1 MLSLVLTQSLNLN
14 ANIFTI
20 MKITIKRTEDQL
32 ALIRA
37 MGSNNREEAYEAQAA
52 VAELL
57 GPIVSEVINNAPT
70 VGNLY
75 TTISY
80 GEDDNPSLPLDLF
93 HDITDENYIQV
104 YSQQVAG
111 GLPYSQVFPAHN
123 ELKFQTYTLDSALA
137 FDRKYVRKARLD
149 VVSKTFTRMAQEVM
163 LKQTTTAFNVLATAL
178 IKASGPAAAGG
189 NIIGSTTE
197 NRFVLDDLNRLITL
211 SKRINDS
218 FSGGTPV
225 GGVKSGVTDLLVS
238 PEMVQ
243 ELRSMSYNPINTID
257 SDGDT
262 PDSGGDGQV
271 APDALRQQLFS
282 GAGLPSFYGINIM
295 EINEM
300 GIGQRFNK
308 LFGAIVASE
317 SATVPSGGDNT
328 SGWNTAQDEILIG
341 IDRSKDA
348 LIRPTVIGEGSP
360 SELQVLVDDQFS
372 VRQNKIGYYGKVEEG
387 RICINN
393 KALVGL
399 AV

>member
-1 MLSLVLTQSLNLN
+1 
-14 ANIFTI
+14 

-52 VAELL
+52 VADLL
-57 GPIVSEVINNAPT
+57 GPVVSEVINNAPT
-70 VGNLY
+70 IGNLY
-75 TTISY
+75 STISY

-93 HDITDENYIQV
+93 YDITDEDYIEV

-123 ELKFQTYTLDSALA
+123 ELKFTTYTLDSALA

-178 IKASGPAAAGG
+178 IKATGPAAAGG
-189 NIIGSTTE
+189 NIIGSSAE
-197 NRFVLDDLNRLITL
+197 GRFVLDDLNRLVTL

-243 ELRSMSYNPINTID
+243 ELRAMAYNPINTAEAPYGSAVKD
-257 SDGDT
+257 SLPA
-262 PDSGGDGQV
+262 PDS
-271 APDALRQQLFS
+271 LREQLFN
-282 GAGLPSFYGINIM
+282 GAGLPAFYGINIM

-317 SATVPSGGDNT
+317 GATVPSGGDN
-328 SGWNTAQDEILIG
+328 SGNWSTAADEILIG

-372 VRQNKIGYYGKVEEG
+372 VRQNKIGYYGKLEEG

>member
-1 MLSLVLTQSLNLN
+1 
-14 ANIFTI
+14 

-57 GPIVSEVINNAPT
+57 GPVVSEVINNAPT
-70 VGNLY
+70 IGNLY

-93 HDITDENYIQV
+93 HDITDQDYIEV

-123 ELKFQTYTLDSALA
+123 ELKFSTYTLDSALA

-149 VVSKTFTRMAQEVM
+149 VVSKTFTRMAQEVL
-163 LKQTTTAFNVLATAL
+163 LKQTTNAFNVLATAL
-178 IKASGPAAAGG
+178 VKGTGTGTTAGG
-189 NIIGSTTE
+189 SIIGSSAAD
-197 NRFVLDDLNRLITL
+197 RFVLADFNNLITK
-211 SKRINDS
+211 SKRINSS

-225 GGVKSGVTDLLVS
+225 GGIKSGISDLLVS
-238 PEMVQ
+238 PEMVE
-243 ELRSMSYNPINTID
+243 ELRAMAYNPINTAEAPYGSAVKD
-257 SDGDT
+257 SL
-262 PDSGGDGQV
+262 P
-271 APDALRQQLFS
+271 APDALRQELFS
-282 GAGLPSFYGINIM
+282 AAGLPSFYGINVM

-308 LFGAIVASE
+308 LFGAVVASE
-317 SATVPSGGDNT
+317 GATVIGGGGSGTWVTGD
-328 SGWNTAQDEILIG
+328 DEILIG

-360 SELQVLVDDQFS
+360 SEFQVLVDDQFS

-387 RICINN
+387 RICIDNT
-393 KALVGL
+393 ALIGL
-399 AV
+399 VV

>member
-1 MLSLVLTQSLNLN
+1 
-14 ANIFTI
+14 

-32 ALIRA
+32 ALIKA

-57 GPIVSEVINNAPT
+57 GPVVSEVINNAPT
-70 VGNLY
+70 IGNLY

-93 HDITDENYIQV
+93 HDITDEDYIEV

-123 ELKFQTYTLDSALA
+123 ELKFSTYTLDSALA

-149 VVSKTFTRMAQEVM
+149 VVSKTFTRMAQEVL

-178 IKASGPAAAGG
+178 VKGTGTGTTAGG
-189 NIIGSTTE
+189 SIIGSSAAD
-197 NRFVLDDLNRLITL
+197 RFVLADFNNLITK
-211 SKRINDS
+211 SKRINSS

-225 GGVKSGVTDLLVS
+225 GGVKSGISDLLVS
-238 PEMVQ
+238 PEMVE
-243 ELRSMSYNPINTID
+243 ELRAMAYNPINTAEAPYGSALKD
-257 SDGDT
+257 SL
-262 PDSGGDGQV
+262 P
-271 APDALRQQLFS
+271 APDALRQELFS
-282 GAGLPSFYGINIM
+282 AAGLPSFYGINVM

-308 LFGAIVASE
+308 LFGAVVASE
-317 SATVPSGGDNT
+317 GATVIGGGGSGT
-328 SGWNTAQDEILIG
+328 WATADDEILIG

-348 LIRPTVIGEGSP
+348 LIRPTVVGEGSP
-360 SELQVLVDDQFS
+360 SEFQVLVDDQFS

-387 RICINN
+387 RLCIDNR
-393 KALVGL
+393 ALIGL
-399 AV
+399 VV

>member
-1 MLSLVLTQSLNLN
+1 
-14 ANIFTI
+14 

-32 ALIRA
+32 ALIKA

-57 GPIVSEVINNAPT
+57 GPVVSEVINNAPT
-70 VGNLY
+70 IGNLY

-93 HDITDENYIQV
+93 HDITDEDYIEV

-123 ELKFQTYTLDSALA
+123 ELKFSTYTLDSALA

-149 VVSKTFTRMAQEVM
+149 VVSKTFTRMAQEVL

-178 IKASGPAAAGG
+178 VKGTGTGTTAGG
-189 NIIGSTTE
+189 SIIGSSAAD
-197 NRFVLDDLNRLITL
+197 RFVLADFNNLITK
-211 SKRINDS
+211 SKRINSS

-225 GGVKSGVTDLLVS
+225 GGVKSGISDLLVS
-238 PEMVQ
+238 PEMVE
-243 ELRSMSYNPINTID
+243 ELRAMAYNPINTAEAPYGSAVKD
-257 SDGDT
+257 SL
-262 PDSGGDGQV
+262 P
-271 APDALRQQLFS
+271 APDALRQELFS
-282 GAGLPSFYGINIM
+282 AAGLPSFYGINVM

-308 LFGAIVASE
+308 LFGAVVASE
-317 SATVPSGGDNT
+317 GATVIGGGGSGT
-328 SGWNTAQDEILIG
+328 WVTADDEILIG

-348 LIRPTVIGEGSP
+348 LIRPTVVGEGSP
-360 SELQVLVDDQFS
+360 SEFQVLVDDQFS

-387 RICINN
+387 RLCIDNR
-393 KALVGL
+393 ALIGL
-399 AV
+399 VV

>member
-1 MLSLVLTQSLNLN
+1 
-14 ANIFTI
+14 

-57 GPIVSEVINNAPT
+57 GPVVSEVINNAPT
-70 VGNLY
+70 IANLY
-75 TTISY
+75 STISY

-93 HDITDENYIQV
+93 YDITDEDYIEV

-123 ELKFQTYTLDSALA
+123 ELKFTTYTLDSALA

-163 LKQTTTAFNVLATAL
+163 LKQTKTAFNVLATAL
-178 IKASGPAAAGG
+178 AKGTGTSGSAGDQIISAVAGG
-189 NIIGSTTE
+189 GVGKTG
-197 NRFVLDDLNRLITL
+197 RFVLADLNNLITK
-211 SKRINDS
+211 SKRINSS

-225 GGVKSGVTDLLVS
+225 GGVKSGLTDLLVS
-238 PEMVQ
+238 PEMVE
-243 ELRSMSYNPINTID
+243 ELRGMAYNPIND
-257 SDGDT
+257 KAS
-262 PDSGGDGQV
+262 PAGGTVADGQL
-271 APDALRQQLFS
+271 APEALRQELYS
-282 GAGLPSFYGINIM
+282 AAGLPSFYGINIM

-300 GIGQRFNK
+300 GVNQRYNK
-308 LFGAIVASE
+308 LFDAILTSEGLTPDGPAS
-317 SATVPSGGDNT
+317 TGNWT
-328 SGWNTAQDEILIG
+328 QTTDEILIG
-341 IDRSKDA
+341 VDRSKDA
-348 LIRPTVIGEGSP
+348 LIRPTVVGEGSP
-360 SELQVLVDDQFS
+360 SEFQVLVDDQFS

-393 KALVGL
+393 KALIGL
-399 AV
+399 VAGA

>member
-1 MLSLVLTQSLNLN
+1 
-14 ANIFTI
+14 

-57 GPIVSEVINNAPT
+57 GPVVSEVINNAPT
-70 VGNLY
+70 IGNLY

-93 HDITDENYIQV
+93 HDITDEDYIEV

-123 ELKFQTYTLDSALA
+123 ELKFTTYNLDSALA

-149 VVSKTFTRMAQEVM
+149 VVSKTFTRMAQEVL

-178 IKASGPAAAGG
+178 VKGTGTGTTAGG
-189 NIIGSTTE
+189 SIIASDTE
-197 NRFVLDDLNRLITL
+197 NRFVLADFNNLITL
-211 SKRINDS
+211 SKRMNSS

-225 GGVKSGVTDLLVS
+225 GGIKSGITDLLVS
-238 PEMVQ
+238 PEMT
-243 ELRSMSYNPINTID
+243 EEIRAMAYNPISTAAAPV
-257 SDGDT
+257 GGT
-262 PDSGGDGQV
+262 PTDGQM
-271 APDALRQQLFS
+271 APEALRQELFS
-282 GAGLPSFYGINIM
+282 AAGLPSFYGINIT
-295 EINEM
+295 EVNEM
-300 GIGQRFNK
+300 GVDQRFNK
-308 LFGAIVASE
+308 LFAAVVTSE
-317 SATVPSGGDNT
+317 GATVAGGGGGT
-328 SGWNTAQDEILIG
+328 FAQGSDEILIG
-341 IDRSKDA
+341 VDRAKEA
-348 LIRPTVIGEGSP
+348 LIRPVVVGEGSP